1 MGFKNFKDK
10 FFGKVG
16 VPSEE
21 KEETDYVELNSS
33 TKDSK
38 FETKIMVKFFEL
50 HEFKDVK
57 KIIRSIREGYT
68 LALVNIRKLKEKD
81 VSELKRAVEKIKKSA
96 RVSDGSIKGFGNDW
110 LLVTPSFVE
119 IAKKKKRKK
128 KKDE

>member
-1 MGFKNFKDK
+1 MGFKKFKNK

-21 KEETDYVELNSS
+21 KEETDYVELNSNVS
-33 TKDSK
+33 DSS
-38 FETKIMVKFFEL
+38 FETKIAVQFFEL

-57 KIIRSIREGYT
+57 KIIKSIREGYNI
-68 LALVNIRKLKEKD
+68 AIVNIRKLKEKD
-81 VSELKRAVEKIKKSA
+81 VGELKRAVEKIKKSA

-119 IAKKKKRKK
+119 IAKTEKM
-128 KKDE
+128 KKDEQ